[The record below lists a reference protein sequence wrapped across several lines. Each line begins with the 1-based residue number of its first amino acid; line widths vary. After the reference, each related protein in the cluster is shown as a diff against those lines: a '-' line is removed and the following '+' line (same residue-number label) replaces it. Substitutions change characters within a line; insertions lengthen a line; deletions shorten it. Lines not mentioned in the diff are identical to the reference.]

1 MTQYIETARRSGK
14 QNALFHK
21 LLLEA
26 DFNQDEKESL
36 VLAVSQNRTKRSAE
50 LDVEEMKVAI
60 TKLAK
65 KINDTANRR
74 RARIAAVARDI
85 GYIEGGNY
93 TKLNDFVMKHF
104 QSKTIFE
111 VPKDRLSDVIVAI
124 ERVRDWKES
133 KALKKQL
140 A

>member
-21 LLLEA
+21 LLIEA

-36 VLAVSQNRTKRSAE
+36 VMAVSQNRTKKSSE
-50 LDVEEMKVAI
+50 LDVEEMKAAI
-60 TKLAK
+60 AKLTKR
-65 KINDTANRR
+65 INDTANKR
-74 RARIAAVARDI
+74 RARITAVARDI

-93 TKLNDFVMKHF
+93 NKLNAFILKHF
-104 QSKTIFE
+104 QCKTIFN
-111 VPKDRLSDVIVAI
+111 VPNDKLSDVITAI
-124 ERVRDWKES
+124 EKVRNWKET
-133 KALKKQL
+133 KALKEQL